1 MAGKGEGSKKK
12 RERGHIGKE
21 EETEEEGGRG
31 TGIEDTV
38 GRLNGIGV
46 EEEERGHTG
55 KG

>member
-1 MAGKGEGSKKK
+1 MAGKGEESKKK

-21 EETEEEGGRG
+21 ETEEGGRG

-38 GRLNGIGV
+38 GRLDGIGV